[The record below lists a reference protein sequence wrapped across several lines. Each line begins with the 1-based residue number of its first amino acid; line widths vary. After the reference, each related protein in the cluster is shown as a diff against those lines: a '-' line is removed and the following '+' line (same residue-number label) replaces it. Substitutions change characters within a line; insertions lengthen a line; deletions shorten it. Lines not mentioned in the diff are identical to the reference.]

1 MGLIKRYE
9 PDYKEGLTEE
19 QVNERIE
26 NGIVNFDNQPK
37 TKTVGQIIRG
47 NLFTYFNFLN
57 IVLGS
62 SIIIVGVLQGQLL
75 YSLKNCLFMGVIICN
90 TIISTIQEI
99 VSKKIIDRLSFL
111 ASSKVKVIRSS
122 KKQEITIEEI
132 VLDDVI
138 YLEIGDQVATDSII
152 LDGEVEVNEAF
163 LTGEVEPIHKKK
175 GDMILSGSFIVSGNC
190 YAKVEHVGGT
200 NYISTI
206 SQEAKYDK
214 KVNSVIMNSFTKLL
228 KILSILI
235 VPIGIL
241 FLINQY
247 SITNNI
253 YESIF
258 ATVAALIGMIPEGL
272 ILLTS
277 SVMAVSVIR
286 LSKYKVLVQ
295 QLYCIETLARVNVI
309 CLDKTGTITEGRMQ
323 VFDTV
328 LQKGHT
334 NKEVAKI
341 LSEICAV
348 SKDNSSTFQAISDKY
363 GISNDWVMQDTIAF
377 SSSRKFSA
385 VNFLEHGSCYLGAP
399 EFILGKDFKK
409 VEENVQDYQEKFRV
423 LLLAHSKEKLSEKPK
438 NLEVV
443 AFILIQDI
451 IRKDAKETLE
461 YFDSQGVAVKIIS
474 GDHYKTVSN
483 IAREAGVKNVV
494 GVDATTLKD
503 EDLEEAVLKYNVFG
517 RVTPIQKKKI
527 VIALKKQGFT
537 VAMTGDGV
545 NDVLALKEA
554 DCSIAMA
561 SGMEASRNVSQ
572 LVLLNSDFSSMP
584 HVVAEGRRTIN
595 NIERSASL
603 LLVKTIFTML
613 LVLLCIFL
621 SSKYFFIPIQLT
633 LITMFTI
640 GIPSFVLALEPNTEI
655 VKGNFLL
662 KVIGKSVPAALTVVF
677 NVILIM
683 MFKYAFDLN
692 EDVVSSLVVFLTGM
706 TGFIFLYRLCQPFNY
721 FRLILWFLLLDG
733 FIYCSIFQYA
743 FFNIKAINFE
753 IGLIFGVLLIC
764 SLYIFGKLNM
774 VTTYILDKFE
784 VRSRKKESL
793 KKEKLFK

>member
-1 MGLIKRYE
+1 MALIKRYE
-9 PDYKEGLTEE
+9 PNFKEGLTNE
-19 QVNERIE
+19 QVCERI
-26 NGIVNFDNQPK
+26 NDGLVNFDNQPK
-37 TKTVGQIIRG
+37 TKTIGQIIRG

-57 IVLGS
+57 VILGS

-99 VSKKIIDRLSFL
+99 ISKKIIDRLSFL
-111 ASSKVKVIRSS
+111 SSSKVKVIRSN
-122 KKQEITIEEI
+122 KIEEVLLEEI

-138 YLEIGDQVATDSII
+138 SLEIGSQVATDAII
-152 LDGEVEVNEAF
+152 LDGEVEVNESF
-163 LTGEVEPIHKKK
+163 LTGEVEPILKKK
-175 GDMILSGSFIVSGNC
+175 GDMILSGSFIVSGTC
-190 YAKVEHVGGT
+190 YARVEHIGSN

-206 SQEAKYDK
+206 SQEARYNK
-214 KVNSVIMNSFTKLL
+214 KANSIIMNSFEKML

-235 VPIGIL
+235 IPIGIL

-253 YESIF
+253 YESVF

-309 CLDKTGTITEGRMQ
+309 CLDKTGTITEGKMQ
-323 VFDTV
+323 VFDIV
-328 LQKGHT
+328 LENSHT
-334 NKEVAKI
+334 KEEIDEV
-341 LSEICAV
+341 LREICNV
-348 SKDNSSTFQAISDKY
+348 SKDNSSTFQAITSKF
-363 GISNDWVMQDTIAF
+363 GKSSKWVLNDSIPF
-377 SSSRKFSA
+377 SSARKFSA
-385 VNFLEHGSCYLGAP
+385 VNFLEHGSYYLGAP
-399 EFILGKDFKK
+399 EFILGKEFSKFEK
-409 VEENVQDYQEKFRV
+409 NIQNYQEKYRV
-423 LLLAHSKEKLSEKPK
+423 LVLAHSKNELDSNPK
-438 NLEVV
+438 NLEVM

-451 IRKDAKETLE
+451 IRKNAKETLE
-461 YFDSQGVAVKIIS
+461 YFDSQKVLVKIIS

-483 IAREAGVKNVV
+483 IAKEAGVKNVV

-503 EDLEEAVLKYNVFG
+503 EELDDAVLKYNVFG

-527 VIALKKQGFT
+527 VQALKKQGFT

-584 HVVAEGRRTIN
+584 YIVAEGRRTIN

-603 LLVKTIFTML
+603 LLVKTIFTIL

-633 LITMFTI
+633 LITAFTI
-640 GIPSFVLALEPNTEI
+640 GIPSFILALEPNTEI

-677 NVILIM
+677 NVIIIM
-683 MFKYAFDLN
+683 MFKYAFDLS
-692 EDVVSSLVVFLTGM
+692 EEVVSSLVVFLTGM
-706 TGFIFLYRLCQPFNY
+706 SGFIFLYRLCQPFNY

-733 FIYCSIFQYA
+733 FIYCSIFQYS

-753 IGLIFGVLLIC
+753 IGLIFFVLLIC
-764 SLYIFGKLNM
+764 SLYIFGKLNKFTM
-774 VTTYILDKFE
+774 YILNKFE
-784 VRSRKKESL
+784 LKSKKKENL